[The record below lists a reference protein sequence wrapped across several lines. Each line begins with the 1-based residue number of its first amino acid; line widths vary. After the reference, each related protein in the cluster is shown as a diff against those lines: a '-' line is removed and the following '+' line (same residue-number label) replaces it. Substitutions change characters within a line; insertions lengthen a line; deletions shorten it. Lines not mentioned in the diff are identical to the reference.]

1 MALFYAITGI
11 GACIRE
17 ARDIRA
23 ARAAILREVGEFK
36 GVREVRK
43 ATEADIA
50 WVKGMGGHVPEK
62 KKAPNVE
69 GNRPPRTD
77 AGQE

>member
-1 MALFYAITGI
+1 MPLFYASTGI

-23 ARAAILREVGEFK
+23 ARAAILREVGEYNGIK
-36 GVREVRK
+36 EIRK

-50 WVKGMGGHVPEK
+50 WVKGMGGHVPE
-62 KKAPNVE
+62 
-69 GNRPPRTD
+69 NRKSENRSITP
-77 AGQE
+77 

>member
-1 MALFYAITGI
+1 MALFYASTGM

-23 ARAAILREVGEFK
+23 ARAAILREVGEYN
-36 GVREVRK
+36 GAREVRK

-62 KKAPNVE
+62 RKAPNVE
-69 GNRPPRTD
+69 LRGCPTHD
-77 AGQE
+77 TEKE